1 MRKLS
6 KNDRVV
12 VTCLGVLAGAF
23 ALTFASVPLYRIY
36 CQATGFDGTP
46 RRAERA
52 SDTVTDGI
60 IEVRF
65 DSNVAQGL
73 PWTFGPK
80 ERAVTVHL
88 GENKLIYFRAQNEFA
103 IPTAGTATFNVTP
116 EKAAPYFNK
125 IQCFCFTQQE
135 LKGGQGAD
143 LGVTFFVDPAIATD
157 PSTKDVTSITLSY
170 TFYPAKP
177 EAKTAAVGTT
187 PARRP

>member
-6 KNDRVV
+6 PNDRIV
-12 VTCLGVLAGAF
+12 VTCLSVF
-23 ALTFASVPLYRIY
+23 ALMVGATYASVPLYRIF

-46 RRAERA
+46 RIA
-52 SDTVTDGI
+52 SGASTTVSDRT

-80 ERAVTVHL
+80 ERSVTVHL
-88 GENKLIYFRAQNEFA
+88 GENKLVYFRAKNEFS
-103 IPTAGTATFNVTP
+103 TDTVGTAIFNVTP
-116 EKAAPYFNK
+116 EKVGAYFNK
-125 IQCFCFTQQE
+125 VQCFCFNSQA
-135 LKGGQGAD
+135 LRGGQSAD

-157 PSTKDVTSITLSY
+157 PMTKDVQTITLSY

-177 EAKTAAVGTT
+177 DAKTVAAAQPV
-187 PARRP
+187 R

>member
-6 KNDRVV
+6 KNDRIVV
-12 VTCLGVLAGAF
+12 SCLGVF
-23 ALTFASVPLYRIY
+23 ALMIAGTYASVPLYRIY

-52 SDTVTDGI
+52 SDTVSDRT

-73 PWTFGPK
+73 PWAFGPK
-80 ERAVTVHL
+80 EREVTVHL
-88 GENKLIYFRAQNEFA
+88 GENKLVYFRAQNQFSTL
-103 IPTAGTATFNVTP
+103 TAGTATFNVTP
-116 EKAAPYFNK
+116 EKAATYFNK

-157 PSTKDVTSITLSY
+157 PTTRDVTTITLSY

-177 EAKTAAVGTT
+177 EAKTAAVGA
-187 PARRP
+187 PARSP